1 MLPRLVALIA
11 ASTILL
17 GLASTLVATFDE
29 PTKGP
34 QAPATRAQAV
44 AYNATVSGLP
54 TLSDESAVTPD
65 ELAGLMGAELLH
77 ALALSDI
84 VSLERFARG
93 HPEAVAALLSEPPPA
108 SVVAGWW
115 SSVPAG
121 QRHSLLRT
129 LPRLLGNLEGM
140 PYAVRDT
147 ANRAFLQSSL
157 RQLEVDVASTT
168 GRSARH
174 EAESRLSMLR
184 EIEKALGPGQAA
196 PMRSLI
202 AVDDTWPG
210 RAVVALGDLD
220 VADYVSY
227 LVPGMFFTVEGQIV
241 DWTEIA
247 LDIHRDKAGLV
258 RGVSEEA
265 SVASASFATVA
276 WMGYET
282 PDIFTVGTLDKA
294 REGAEQLDAT
304 VAGLREARGAD
315 QPHVS
320 LIAHSYGSTAASL
333 SLARGTLDIDAIAIA
348 GSPGVGVERAADFG
362 LAEGTVFVAE
372 ANWDPIVDT
381 AIHGADPGAP
391 DFGAIVM
398 GVAGGIDDAT
408 GETLAAVTGHLG
420 YFAKHSESMRNFALI
435 GLGLGE
441 RVTGTSG
448 QQLLA
453 AG

>member
-29 PTKGP
+29 PTKGS
-34 QAPATRAQAV
+34 QAPVTRAHAV
-44 AYNATVSGLP
+44 SYNAAVSGLP
-54 TLSDESAVTPD
+54 TLSVETAVTSD
-65 ELAGLMGAELLH
+65 ELAGLTGAELLH
-77 ALALSDI
+77 ALALSDV
-84 VSLERFARG
+84 VSLERFALD
-93 HPEAVAALLSEPPPA
+93 HPGVVASVLEEPPPA
-108 SVVAGWW
+108 SVVADWW
-115 SSVPAG
+115 SSVHAG

-140 PYAVRDT
+140 PYSIRDK
-147 ANRAFLQSSL
+147 ANRAFLEDSL
-157 RQLEVDVASTT
+157 RQLEDDVATTT

-184 EIEKALGPGQAA
+184 EIEKALGPRQAA

-258 RGVSEEA
+258 RGSSQDA
-265 SVASASFATVA
+265 SLAAASFATVA

-282 PDIFTVGTLDKA
+282 PDIFTVGTLDRA
-294 REGAEQLDAT
+294 REGAQQLDAT
-304 VAGLREARGAD
+304 VAGLRAARGAE

-362 LAEGTVFVAE
+362 LEEGTVFVAE
-372 ANWDPIVDT
+372 ASWDPIVDT

-391 DFGAIVM
+391 GFGAVVM
-398 GVAGGIDDAT
+398 GVAGGVDGAT

-441 RVTGTSG
+441 RVTGASG